1 MILDSESGAVKSG
14 VRENPPGP
22 FEYAAAGFRI
32 LPINSDGTKRPLASG
47 FGKDNPDAW
56 CPPEQFEPGDLCAIL
71 TGPCPALAPDALLVL
86 DVDGGTTFADVD
98 AFTGVPL
105 PATLS
110 SKGDCHRYY
119 RVAPSEFRDALGAWA
134 RVFGRGNGAPA
145 LDLKY
150 HGGYAIEPAGAWDV
164 PFNVDTIATLPEAWL
179 RRVFALRN
187 QRPRGPCDASSRVA
201 ERPAAGG
208 MPLGDVGALSAALG
222 AAWPQ
227 PGQGCHEAAL
237 ALGGILA
244 DSHLDEVG
252 IAQFA
257 AMVFAAAGTKNRT
270 ADVLDSVDA
279 RMNGRPC
286 KGWPSLRDVLEEAN
300 RGDWKKALDMLKNE
314 IPGLRA
320 PSPADVVQGELAK
333 RAPVAVSDEPPRVAG
348 RTLQIGSHA
357 EVARKVIREH
367 LLGSVVDAGAVWK
380 RNAGGLW
387 VEVPADKLAR
397 LVAGWDG
404 AVFIDPEGKSRL
416 YRAASE
422 PVIKWIHT
430 FRSRPGFFSAAPRGV
445 AFRNGFLDI
454 RTRRLLPLRRCRQRW
469 ALAFDYVPDQA
480 KRAKPTNWIAFLRS
494 IWGNDVQSIE
504 LVHQILGYLLSG
516 RMDLEKIFLFIGPPR
531 AGKGTLFK
539 LIGKIFGSACGA
551 FSVNKLDNP
560 FGMACMLGKLV
571 SIHPDL
577 QRGTSKFKNE
587 GAIVEA
593 LKSISSGDMITIPVK
608 YRDDVQTALLTRLLI
623 GTNPPFELQDVTGV
637 LTTRLVMLDFPKSF
651 LGCED
656 TGLGARLEA
665 EIPAIV
671 DLALGGLDRLEKAG
685 RFVEPAS
692 SADAR
697 RKAERAQNPM
707 LGFVDECCELGV
719 DFEVPCADLYAAAVK
734 WREANGHGKMAS
746 QTFANFLDVQGIRQ
760 FRPQVNGT
768 RAPRVYKGIRLV
780 NTGAQVIQFPR
791 AALGVLGATA

>member
-1 MILDSESGAVKSG
+1 MD
-14 VRENPPGP
+14 
-22 FEYAAAGFRI
+22 
-32 LPINSDGTKRPLASG
+32 
-47 FGKDNPDAW
+47 
-56 CPPEQFEPGDLCAIL
+56 
-71 TGPCPALAPDALLVL
+71 ALA
-86 DVDGGTTFADVD
+86 
-98 AFTGVPL
+98 
-105 PATLS
+105 
-110 SKGDCHRYY
+110 
-119 RVAPSEFRDALGAWA
+119 
-134 RVFGRGNGAPA
+134 
-145 LDLKY
+145 
-150 HGGYAIEPAGAWDV
+150 
-164 PFNVDTIATLPEAWL
+164 
-179 RRVFALRN
+179 
-187 QRPRGPCDASSRVA
+187 
-201 ERPAAGG
+201 
-208 MPLGDVGALSAALG
+208 AALG

-227 PGQGCHEAAL
+227 PGQGCHAAAL

-279 RMNGRPC
+279 RMTGRPC
-286 KGWPSLRDVLEEAN
+286 KGWPSLRDVLDEAN
-300 RGDWKKALDMLKNE
+300 RGDSKKALDMLKNE

-320 PSPADVVQGELAK
+320 PSPADVIQGELAK
-333 RAPVAVSDEPPRVAG
+333 RAPVAGAVPDEPPRVAR

-357 EVARKVIREH
+357 EVARMVIREH

-380 RNAGGLW
+380 RNAAGLW
-387 VEVPADKLAR
+387 VEVPIQRRCSVAAPEDSRPGAQRVAILGRLDAIVTMAIALAR
-397 LVAGWDG
+397 K
-404 AVFIDPEGKSRL
+404 FIDPEGKSRL

-454 RTRRLLPLRRCRQRW
+454 RARRLLPLRRCRQRW

-480 KRAKPTNWIAFLRS
+480 KKAKPTNWIAFLRS
-494 IWGNDVQSIE
+494 IWGSDVQSIE

-516 RMDLEKIFLFIGPPR
+516 RIDLEKIFLFIGPPR

-656 TGLGARLEA
+656 TGLLARLEP

-671 DLALGGLDRLEKAG
+671 DLALGGLDRLEQAG
-685 RFVEPAS
+685 RFAEPAS

-707 LGFVDECCELGV
+707 LGFVDECCELGA

-734 WREANGHGKMAS
+734 WRETNGHGKMAS

-760 FRPQVNGT
+760 VRQRRGEARGV
-768 RAPRVYKGIRLV
+768 RVYRGIRLAPV
-780 NTGAQVIQFPR
+780 GAQVIQLPR
-791 AALGVLGATA
+791 AALGLVGATA

>member
-1 MILDSESGAVKSG
+1 MSDQNHSAAP
-14 VRENPPGP
+14 NQAAPQPGP

-56 CPPEQFEPGDLCAIL
+56 CPPEQFEPGDFCAIL

-105 PATLS
+105 PPTLS

-119 RVAPSEFRDALGAWA
+119 RVPPSEYRDALGAWA
-134 RVFGRGNGAPA
+134 RVFGRGTGAPA

-164 PFNVDTIATLPEAWL
+164 PFNVDTIAALPEPWL
-179 RRVFALRN
+179 RRVFELRN
-187 QRPRGPCDASSRVA
+187 QRPRGSSDASSRVA
-201 ERPAAGG
+201 QRPASPV
-208 MPLGDVGALSAALG
+208 PLGDVDALIAALG

-227 PGQGCHEAAL
+227 PGQGCHAAAL

-244 DSHLDEVG
+244 DAYLDEVG
-252 IAQFA
+252 IAQLA
-257 AMVFAAAGTKNRT
+257 NMIFAAAGTKSRT
-270 ADVLDSVDA
+270 TDVLDSVDA
-279 RMNGRPC
+279 RMNGVPC
-286 KGWPSLRDVLEEAN
+286 KGWPSLKEIMQNAD

-320 PSPADVVQGELAK
+320 PKVDLTALGVHAGTTAADNAP
-333 RAPVAVSDEPPRVAG
+333 RAPVRALA
-348 RTLQIGSHA
+348 IGSHA

-367 LLGSVVDAGAVWK
+367 LLGSVVDAGAIWK
-380 RNAGGLW
+380 RNTAGLW

-397 LVAGWDG
+397 LVAAWDG
-404 AVFIDPEGKSRL
+404 ATFTDPEGKSRL
-416 YRAASE
+416 YRAVAE

-454 RTRRLLPLRRCRQRW
+454 RTRRLVPLRRCRQRW

-480 KRAKPTNWIAFLRS
+480 KKAKPTNWIAFLRS

-504 LVHQILGYLLSG
+504 LVHQLLGYLLSG
-516 RMDLEKIFLFIGPPR
+516 RMDLEKIFVLIGPPR

-539 LIGKIFGSACGA
+539 LIGKIFGAACGA

-608 YRDDVQTALLTRLLI
+608 YKDDVQTALLTRLLI

-637 LTTRLVMLDFPKSF
+637 LTTRLVMLEFPRSF

-671 DLALGGLDRLEKAG
+671 DLALGGLDRLERAG

-692 SADAR
+692 AAETR

-707 LGFVDECCELGV
+707 LGFVDELCELGA

-760 FRPQVNGT
+760 VRT
-768 RAPRVYKGIRLV
+768 KRAGERSRVYRGIRLV
-780 NTGAQVIQFPR
+780 PVGAQVFQFQR
-791 AALGVLGATA
+791 AALGELGATA